1 VGRTST
7 LCLWAKTTA
16 LEPASAEVS
25 RHSEYED
32 HIHFLGYVDDE
43 MVPELYRASMGLVM
57 ASYFGPTNIPPLEAL
72 LLGVPVTA
80 SKQHTEQLGDAA
92 VLFDPDDADE
102 LASAI
107 ESLSSRATRTKLAA
121 RGKNLL
127 ATMDRQRSE
136 GYDELSHRIELL
148 AKRLLL

>member
-1 VGRTST
+1 
-7 LCLWAKTTA
+7 
-16 LEPASAEVS
+16 
-25 RHSEYED
+25 
-32 HIHFLGYVDDE
+32 
-43 MVPELYRASMGLVM
+43 M

-72 LLGVPVTA
+72 LLGVPVIA

-102 LASAI
+102 LVGAI
-107 ESLSSRATRTKLAA
+107 ESLSSPATRKKVAA
-121 RGKNLL
+121 RGRSLL